1 MLSSG
6 LALAAAAALQP
17 AAGAAQVV
25 SSDWEKV
32 DLPVDPGVVL
42 LDIGFTDDSHGA
54 LTALCILL
62 QTGAVPLR
70 CMVPALTGS
79 RPYTCMCGHA
89 CPNGKPGFCQR
100 FHLQTDPA
108 GARQYQPRCRSTSDS
123 NSCERAQC
131 SEPCWVGRQA
141 GGCAVSYTAGSTAV
155 R

>member
-54 LTALCILL
+54 LHALCLL
-62 QTGAVPLR
+62 SQTCDALR
-70 CMVPALTGS
+70 VLYAPPLTG
-79 RPYTCMCGHA
+79 RGPATAVLVHA
-89 CPNGKPGFCQR
+89 CAYKLGTQSFPKP
-100 FHLQTDPA
+100 
-108 GARQYQPRCRSTSDS
+108 S
-123 NSCERAQC
+123 
-131 SEPCWVGRQA
+131 
-141 GGCAVSYTAGSTAV
+141 
-155 R
+155 